1 MAVNTRRNAG
11 QDSLRA
17 FLLTG
22 LLLLLPAV
30 VAHWRMGR
38 FALHTAL
45 NGFHTGLGDAVF
57 PWITWLASG
66 WLAVALSLAL
76 LWRSWRSFLMMALAT
91 GLSALVVQWLKRRV
105 FEEFDRPSMFL
116 EHMPGLPLVGGVE
129 LHHYFSFPSGHT
141 TAAFSMCLALAVIIG
156 RRGAAILLAV
166 LAVLLGYSRVYLS
179 QHFAEDVVAG
189 AFTGSLVAVAVYL
202 VLYHGRLGRNTR
214 LDASPL
220 RGGQN
225 Q

>member
-1 MAVNTRRNAG
+1 
-11 QDSLRA
+11 
-17 FLLTG
+17 
-22 LLLLLPAV
+22 
-30 VAHWRMGR
+30 
-38 FALHTAL
+38 
-45 NGFHTGLGDAVF
+45 
-57 PWITWLASG
+57 
-66 WLAVALSLAL
+66 
-76 LWRSWRSFLMMALAT
+76 MMALAT